1 LARMLPSVIGVVRRE
16 SGSHPILVEEP
27 LHARRR
33 RVLDLEPA
41 LGTPRA
47 GRVISVLRDNA
58 FQPELAGVREDDL
71 AVALDMLI
79 VLDAGVLDAGRRLGK
94 QRTGGPARPSSA

>member
-1 LARMLPSVIGVVRRE
+1 MLPSVIGVVRRE
-16 SGSHPILVEEP
+16 SGSHPILVE
-27 LHARRR
+27 
-33 RVLDLEPA
+33 DLEPA